1 MKTMKKVLAVVL
13 AMAMILAVSAVA
25 LAASETA
32 TLTVSGLAAEGTNT
46 VTYVKVI
53 EPDATAKCGY
63 KIASGVTLELDGNTL
78 TAAEYLALDAT
89 KLAKVVVTG
98 GTTESMTVS
107 GTTATATVPAG
118 VYAVT
123 ATNDNSGKVAIS
135 YNPMVLNV
143 AYNKAD
149 KTNSGYTYW
158 VDDANSKNSVVAKYS
173 TIKTEKENDDKYTE
187 IGTNVEYTITTLVPS
202 HVDKFT
208 LTDTITGAAY
218 DTTVPVSVKVG
229 GVECGTE
236 SGIVSIN
243 GSQMVINL
251 TSKLAGN
258 AGKTVVVTYEAT
270 VKEIKVNNI
279 VITQDGDHT
288 WEPATSES
296 YTGAAK
302 LTKYGE
308 DDNTKL
314 AGAKFN
320 VYRDG
325 DANKTAL
332 LFSETTTAGVYV
344 YDPEN
349 GSADIVTAADGTV
362 TVEGLD
368 LGTYWFKEVEPPKD
382 YSINTTDVSATIT
395 EKNTTAE
402 ETLKPATTSMTD
414 TKLSALPSTGG
425 IGTTIFTVVGV
436 LIMIAAAAM
445 FFVSRRKRA

>member
-32 TLTVSGLAAEGTNT
+32 TLTVSGLADEGTNT

-173 TIKTEKENDDKYTE
+173 TIKTEKDNDSEYTE
-187 IGTNVEYTITTLVPS
+187 IGKNVEYTITTLVPS
-202 HVDKFT
+202 HVDTFT
-208 LTDTITGAAY
+208 LTDTITGAVY
-218 DTTVPVSVKVG
+218 DTTVAVSVKVG
-229 GVECGTE
+229 GAECGTDK
-236 SGIVSIN
+236 GVVSISGN
-243 GSQMVINL
+243 QMVIDL

-279 VITQDGDHT
+279 VITEDGDHK

-320 VYRDG
+320 VYKDT
-325 DANKTAL
+325 DKTAML
-332 LFSETTTAGVYV
+332 KFTKTAVEGVYV
-344 YDPEN
+344 YDPVN

-395 EKNTTAE
+395 EKNTTKE
-402 ETLKPATTSMTD
+402 ETLTPATTSMTD

>member
-63 KIASGVTLELDGNTL
+63 KIVSGVTLDLNGTL
-78 TAAEYLALDAT
+78 TAEEYLALNAT
-89 KLAKVVVTG
+89 DLAKVVVSG

-279 VITQDGDHT
+279 VITEDGGHT

-320 VYRDG
+320 VYKDT
-325 DANKTAL
+325 DKTAML
-332 LFSETTTAGVYV
+332 KFTKTAVEGVYV

-402 ETLKPATTSMTD
+402 ETLKPATTSRTD